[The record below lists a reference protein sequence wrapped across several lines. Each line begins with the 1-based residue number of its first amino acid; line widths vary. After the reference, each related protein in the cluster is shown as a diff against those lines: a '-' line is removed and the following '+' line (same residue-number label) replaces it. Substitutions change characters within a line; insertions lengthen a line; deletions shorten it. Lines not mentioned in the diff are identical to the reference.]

1 MGNNCNK
8 PNVELEGDAFYMHQR
23 DPDNT
28 THLKKWEKRYGF
40 SGKLKIPQLVELCTR
55 VTTKAINSKNKK
67 TKEKYYQE
75 LTVAERWLEA
85 AKTRAREREHKR
97 LVKQECSGKI
107 YWPKISRTKGLTD
120 LDKQGRIS
128 IPLSCLSFSH
138 ASHFLWNTSLYKFWL
153 VWVCSQFHFEH
164 LCCCR
169 LCRDHY

>member
-1 MGNNCNK
+1 MGGGCSG
-8 PNVELEGDAFYMHQR
+8 PNVELEGDAFCMHQR

-28 THLKKWEKRYGF
+28 THLKKKIKKWKKRYGYT
-40 SGKLKIPQLVELCTR
+40 GELKIPQLVELCTR

-107 YWPKISRTKGLTD
+107 Y
-120 LDKQGRIS
+120 
-128 IPLSCLSFSH
+128 
-138 ASHFLWNTSLYKFWL
+138 
-153 VWVCSQFHFEH
+153 
-164 LCCCR
+164 
-169 LCRDHY
+169 